1 MALVL
6 VALVVVLAPIAA
18 AGAVVA
24 VAGRDEPRVS
34 DAIVVLGAAQDDG
47 RPRATLAARLDH
59 ARALWEDGIAPRI
72 VTSGGKAPGDRFTE
86 AAAGAAYLA
95 DRGVPKSDLVAV
107 GQGRDTLSS
116 LEAVARVAQEEGW
129 CTVVLVSD
137 PWHMLRTGLMARDLG
152 LDAVT
157 SPTRTGPAARTPVA
171 VRYVLRE
178 SAATGYYLVAERG
191 DVEPVVTGCA

>member
-1 MALVL
+1 
-6 VALVVVLAPIAA
+6 
-18 AGAVVA
+18 
-24 VAGRDEPRVS
+24 
-34 DAIVVLGAAQDDG
+34 
-47 RPRATLAARLDH
+47 
-59 ARALWEDGIAPRI
+59 
-72 VTSGGKAPGDRFTE
+72 
-86 AAAGAAYLA
+86 
-95 DRGVPKSDLVAV
+95 V